1 MTPEQ
6 RLDRLKRIAKLFVR
20 AELRARNRFRQQH
33 DILLDAQMRCEA
45 RFAQNEERFQRD
57 EERLSR
63 LSEETDRRFAELA
76 ESQARTDRS
85 LAELIMIV
93 TKGRNGNPLT
103 DG

>member
-6 RLDRLKRIAKLFVR
+6 RLDRLERIAKLFVR
-20 AELRARNRFRQQH
+20 VELRARNRFRQQY

-63 LSEETDRRFAELA
+63 LSEETDRRFVELA

-85 LAELIMIV
+85 LAGLIKIV

-103 DG
+103 